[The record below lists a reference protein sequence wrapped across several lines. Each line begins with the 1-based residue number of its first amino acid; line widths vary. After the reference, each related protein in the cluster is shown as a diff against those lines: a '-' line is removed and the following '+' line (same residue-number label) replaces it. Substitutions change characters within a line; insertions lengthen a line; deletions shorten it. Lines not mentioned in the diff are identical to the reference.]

1 MHAHTYRTYTRT
13 HTHENIHTHAHAHA
27 PASTAG
33 FQAMEGSI
41 SSTPGVGLAYTM
53 EAPWCA
59 TYAEGAFV

>member
-1 MHAHTYRTYTRT
+1 
-13 HTHENIHTHAHAHA
+13 
-27 PASTAG
+27 
-33 FQAMEGSI
+33 MEGSI